1 MAVSNTGTMFKSLT
15 FDGANSRDY
24 GVYITGAGVYNAP
37 QREVEMISIP
47 NRNGSFALDKGRFEN
62 IEVTYPAGI
71 YADSETDFAEAISE
85 FRNLLCSKNGYC
97 RLTDEYNPNEYR
109 MAIYKSGL
117 EVEPAQL
124 KAGEFEIVFECM
136 PQRYL
141 TSGETEITVSNNQT
155 ITNPTRFDAKPLI
168 KAVGDGSISFN
179 GHTIG
184 LVNETVGYMVLAN
197 SVYMQTAQGVTGATG
212 AGLALDLNKVA
223 DNDTITISNIVAK
236 VVYRFD
242 EKGWSNITYTEDG
255 SSSSVSHTL
264 THRRI
269 DSKTIEF
276 TLTVPTMTITKATSQ
291 YERFRYNTTITNSS
305 GSWNANLR
313 IDFDYTK
320 QLSRLSM
327 TFYGLVPSP
336 ITVASE
342 QPKITEY
349 SVYIGKA
356 DVTSTQT
363 SLGNPTYIDCEQGEA
378 YKYVDGAYTGIN
390 NYVSIGAELPTLAP
404 GDNTITK
411 SGTITSLKIIPR
423 WWRV

>member
-15 FDGANSRDY
+15 FDGADSRDY

-71 YADSETDFAEAISE
+71 YADSETDFADAISE

-117 EVEPAQL
+117 DVEPAQL
-124 KAGEFEIVFECM
+124 RAGEFDIVFECM

-141 TSGETEITVSNNQT
+141 TSGETEITVSDGQT
-155 ITNPTRFDAKPLI
+155 LTNPTRFDAKPLI

-179 GHTIG
+179 GYMIK
-184 LVNETVGYMVLAN
+184 LVNETVGYMELAD
-197 SVYMQTAQGVTGATG
+197 STYMQPSQYEANPI
-212 AGLALDLNKVA
+212 LDLDLNKVA
-223 DNDTITISNIVAK
+223 DNDTITINGIVAK

-242 EKGWSNITYTEDG
+242 EKGWSNISYTEDG
-255 SSSSVSHTL
+255 SSSSVPHTL

-269 DSKTIEF
+269 DSKTVEF
-276 TLTVPTMTITKATSQ
+276 TLTIPTMEITKAASKNEQ
-291 YERFRYNTTITNSS
+291 FRYNVTITNSS
-305 GSWNANLR
+305 GSWNAALR
-313 IDFDYTK
+313 VDVDYIK
-320 QLSRLSM
+320 QLSEISA
-327 TFYGLVPSP
+327 TFGRLVPTP
-336 ITVASE
+336 ITTISE
-342 QPKITEY
+342 QPKITGY
-349 SVYIGKA
+349 SVYIEKI

-363 SLGNPTYIDCEQGEA
+363 SLGDPTYIDCEQGEA
-378 YKYVDGAYTGIN
+378 YKYVDGVYTGIN

-411 SGTITSLKIIPR
+411 SGTITSLKIVPR

>member
-1 MAVSNTGTMFKSLT
+1 MAVNNTGTLFKSFT

-71 YADSETDFAEAISE
+71 YADSETDFADAISE

-136 PQRYL
+136 PQRFL

-168 KAVGDGSISFN
+168 KAAGSGSIGFN
-179 GHTIG
+179 GHTIVLTNATIG
-184 LVNETVGYMVLAN
+184 YLLLADSAYAKATAYYTELKLPIDTGKVNSGNTI
-197 SVYMQTAQGVTGATG
+197 TASNVTA
-212 AGLALDLNKVA
+212 KVA
-223 DNDTITISNIVAK
+223 YSLDSVPSSIS
-236 VVYRFD
+236 
-242 EKGWSNITYTEDG
+242 YTK
-255 SSSSVSHTL
+255 SSGTPELAQTV
-264 THRRI
+264 THRV
-269 DSKTIEF
+269 SGTTMEF
-276 TLTVPTMTITKATSQ
+276 TLAIP
-291 YERFRYNTTITNSS
+291 
-305 GSWNANLR
+305 
-313 IDFDYTK
+313 
-320 QLSRLSM
+320 SM
-327 TFYGLVPSP
+327 TFRKGTTSHREFAYDLTFTTDGVVHSGDLLQIDVDYDGADE
-336 ITVASE
+336 ITTNFYNLNYAASTIIDCSSYFK
-342 QPKITEY
+342 KID
-349 SVYIGKA
+349 A
-356 DVTSTQT
+356 TSTQT
-363 SLGNPTYIDCEQGEA
+363 SLGNPTYIDCEEGEA
-378 YKYVDGAYTGIN
+378 YKYVNGEYVEIN
-390 NYVSIGAELPTLAP
+390 PYVSFGSELPTLAA
-404 GDNTITK
+404 GANTITK
-411 SGTITSLKIIPR
+411 TSSITSLKIIPR